1 MRLLKTL
8 PSKRALIVLIFFSF
22 NIVNAQESSIMVNI
36 GSSVPSSGIF
46 NRDYNSS
53 SNFGVGLEIKIN
65 SKFNASVEFSK
76 SSFKTSSRSIVS
88 IPSTLNTYIIS
99 LNGKYI
105 FYNKNKLSL
114 NLGIGMGYDYYKLE
128 YSNFNSISIRSA
140 ADGSYSIIPSLNLEY
155 KIIPRLYVFSNLSY
169 NQVLKNQMKLY
180 EINTGTGEVK
190 ELDTYNLS
198 YYQIKFGLKCTFK
211 L

>member
-1 MRLLKTL
+1 MNKKILF
-8 PSKRALIVLIFFSF
+8 VLMFLCF
-22 NIVNAQESSIMVNI
+22 NITIAQESSIMVNI

-46 NRDYNSS
+46 KRDYNSS
-53 SNFGVGLEIKIN
+53 SNFGMGLEIKIN
-65 SKFNASVEFSK
+65 NKFNASIEFSK
-76 SSFKTSSRSIVS
+76 SSFKTSSSSIVS

-99 LNGKYI
+99 INGKYT
-105 FYNKNKLSL
+105 FYNKSKLSL

-198 YYQIKFGLKCTFK
+198 YYQIKFGLKYTFK